1 MTTSSGLT
9 YDASVIGQEIEVGS
23 FEVTAEQ
30 IRGYCDALGETSPL
44 YLDEATAKD
53 GPYGGI
59 IAPPGI
65 VLTISLSAGP
75 NANVKF
81 GNTAFHGGE
90 RIEPLG
96 IIRVGDRLTATTQV
110 KEVYEKTGRTGG
122 MAFEVRRTVWRNQD
136 GEPVVATE
144 STMVR
149 RQVER

>member
-1 MTTSSGLT
+1 MTTNSSSLT
-9 YDASVIGQEIEVGS
+9 YDASVIGQEVEVGS

-30 IRGYCDALGETSPL
+30 IKAYCDAIGETSPL
-44 YLDEATAKD
+44 YTDEAIAKD

-59 IAPPGI
+59 IAPPGL
-65 VLTISLSAGP
+65 VLTISLAGGP

-96 IIRVGDRLTATTQV
+96 VIRAGDRLTAKTHV

-122 MAFEVRRTVWRNQD
+122 MAFEVRRTIWRNQND
-136 GEPVVATE
+136 EPVVATE
-144 STMVR
+144 STLVR
-149 RQVER
+149 REV

>member
-1 MTTSSGLT
+1 MTTNSSSLT
-9 YDASVIGQEIEVGS
+9 YDESVIGQEVEVAS

-30 IRGYCDALGETSPL
+30 IKAYCEAIGETSPL
-44 YLDEATAKD
+44 YTDEATAKE

-59 IAPPGI
+59 IAPPGL
-65 VLTISLSAGP
+65 VLTISLQGGP

-96 IIRVGDRLTATTQV
+96 VIRAGDRLTAKQQV

-122 MAFEVRRTVWRNQD
+122 MAFEVRRTVWHNQD
-136 GEPVVATE
+136 GVPVVATE

-149 RQVER
+149 REV

>member
-1 MTTSSGLT
+1 MTMNSSLT
-9 YDASVIGQEIEVGS
+9 YDASVIGQEVEVAS

-30 IRGYCDALGETSPL
+30 IKAYCEAIGETSPL
-44 YLDEATAKD
+44 YTDEAVAKD
-53 GPYGGI
+53 GPYAGI
-59 IAPPGI
+59 IAPPGL
-65 VLTISLSAGP
+65 VLTITLAQGP

-96 IIRVGDRLTATTQV
+96 TIRVGDRLTAMTHV

-136 GEPVVATE
+136 SEPVVATE
-144 STMVR
+144 STLVR
-149 RQVER
+149 REV